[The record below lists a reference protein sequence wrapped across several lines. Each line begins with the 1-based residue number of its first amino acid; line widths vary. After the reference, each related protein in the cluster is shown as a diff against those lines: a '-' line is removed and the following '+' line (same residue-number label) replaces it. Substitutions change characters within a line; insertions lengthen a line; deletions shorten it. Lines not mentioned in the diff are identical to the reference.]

1 MDYPVQ
7 EQPGENEKISGPV
20 LYSEDSNT
28 GYTSRQR
35 STQPVVQE
43 GCQYDVSFC

>member
-1 MDYPVQ
+1 MDHTLQ
-7 EQPGENEKISGPV
+7 EQPGGNEKVSGPV

-43 GCQYDVSFC
+43 GCQYGVSCC